1 MPRVVTLHAK
11 AVIEAFAR
19 KHPLVHLFELGD
31 LDDAYWPHTLWYG
44 WQEGEAI
51 QQLALVYTALAV
63 PVLMAHADPPRDQ
76 MPDFLQALLPL
87 LPRRLY
93 AHLEPSAAEV
103 LAAGY
108 HLEARGRHWKMGL
121 THPATVAA
129 VNTTDVVQLAEADQ
143 GALQTLYAA
152 AYPDHRF
159 DARLLQT
166 GCYYGIRQG
175 EAIVSV
181 AGVHLYSPAYRVAAL
196 GNVTTHPAWRRRGLS
211 TTVCAAV
218 CQALRAKGIQHIG
231 LVVKADNAAAITSF
245 TRLGFERVAEFGAYN
260 LEWR

>member
-1 MPRVVTLHAK
+1 MPHLVTLHAK
-11 AVIEAFAR
+11 ADIEVVAR
-19 KHPLVHLFELGD
+19 QHPLVHLFELGD

-44 WQEGEAI
+44 WQEGAAI

-63 PVLMAHADPPRDQ
+63 PVLMAHADPSRDQ
-76 MPDFLQALLPL
+76 MRAFLQALLPL

-93 AHLEPSAAEV
+93 AHLEPSAADV

-121 THPATVAA
+121 TDPAPVAA
-129 VNTTDVVQLAEADQ
+129 VDTTDVVQLAEADRD
-143 GALQTLYAA
+143 AVEALYAA
-152 AYPDHRF
+152 AYPDNRF

-175 EAIVSV
+175 EALVSV
-181 AGVHLYSPAYRVAAL
+181 AGVHVYSPAYQVAAL

-211 TTVCAAV
+211 TKVCAAL
-218 CQALRAKGIQHIG
+218 CQALRAEGIQHIG
-231 LVVKADNAAAITSF
+231 LVVKADNAAAIASF

-260 LEWR
+260 LSWR